1 MARCMVVVRSGRA
14 VAVIALLGCSSQAS
28 TAEQTVQAASTQA
41 EPLVPAAD
49 EATPAPPRELVSDAP
64 TLAVSPEPSEA
75 LPFDGMHAVPLSALW
90 LELEAVAREMDDDAM
105 VQDEYAAFVRT
116 HALEDTPSLRRD
128 YVRVK
133 LVFEATRDGGLWNI
147 RWAITNREPRST
159 QIWSQWAALAELEP
173 ERPTAVAE
181 CDELSA
187 LFAVIARRLG
197 VDRIGLMWPVWNHVV
212 AVWTVRGAGGED
224 VRLVVPT
231 SQIFL
236 DRDATLG
243 TDGFNPWKQKT
254 IYTYRSRDVPD
265 ALELPAALARFFV
278 QRAREDA
285 TRPAAQLQ
293 RLRNERSARL
303 GGS

>member
-1 MARCMVVVRSGRA
+1 MARCMVVVSSGRA
-14 VAVIALLGCSSQAS
+14 VVVIALLGCSSQAS
-28 TAEQTVQAASTQA
+28 TAEQTVQAVSTQT
-41 EPLVPAAD
+41 EPLVPATTAQ
-49 EATPAPPRELVSDAP
+49 ARELVSEASA
-64 TLAVSPEPSEA
+64 LAVSPELSEVSES
-75 LPFDGMHAVPLSALW
+75 LPFEGMHAVPLSALW
-90 LELEAVAREMDDDAM
+90 PELEAVAREMDDDAM

-116 HALEDTPSLRRD
+116 HALEDTVSLRRD

-147 RWAITNREPRST
+147 RWAITNRQPRST
-159 QIWSQWAALAELEP
+159 EIWSQWAAQTELQP

-236 DRDATLG
+236 DRGATLG

-254 IYTYRSRDVPD
+254 IYTYRSRDVSD

-285 TRPAAQLQ
+285 ARPAAELQ